1 MAVEYSLDP
10 ADIAS
15 ARLLAIGVRPRLEF
29 ALFAACLAG
38 LLAWS
43 VSPWTFSLLPLL
55 IGLTASLGGFRLM
68 QMAKVRQSAQ
78 AAYDR
83 NPTLRRRTSAAWDD
97 RGITIQPAGS
107 SAERIPW
114 SSLQRLSENER
125 IVLLLQTSGQFH
137 AIPKRAFPDKAALGA
152 LRLLARRLTTKPK
165 RVR

>member
-29 ALFAACLAG
+29 ALFTVCLAA

-43 VSPWTFSLLPLL
+43 VSPWTFSMLPLL

-68 QMAKVRQSAQ
+68 QIAKVRQSAQ

-83 NPTLRRRTSAAWDD
+83 NPTLRRRTSAGWDE
-97 RGITIQPAGS
+97 RGVTIQPSGS
-107 SAERIPW
+107 SAELITW
-114 SSLQRLSENER
+114 TSLQRLRENDR
-125 IVLLLQTSGQFH
+125 IVLLLQKSGQFH
-137 AIPKRAFPDKAALGA
+137 AIPKRAFPDKTQLGA
-152 LRLLARRLTTKPK
+152 LRLLARRLAITRP
-165 RVR
+165 RLR